1 MTSTSSCSSISR
13 PMIDGFG
20 RKVSY
25 LRLSVTD
32 RCDLRCNYCMS
43 ERMVFLPKS
52 ELLTL
57 EELEQVAVAFIERGI
72 KKIRVTGG
80 EPLVR
85 RDVRTLIHRLGK
97 RIGNG
102 LEELTLT
109 TNATRLSEFAKYLV
123 EAGVKRINVSL
134 DTLNRDKFRE
144 ITGRDRLEQVLE
156 GIEAAL
162 AFGIRIRINTV
173 ALKNYNA
180 EEIPQIISWAHQ
192 RGMDCSLIEIMPL
205 GETGYDR
212 FDQFLPLSIVREE
225 LESRWTLVEQ
235 PRSDAHAGPAQF
247 FQVKETGGRLGFI
260 TPLTNNFCA
269 SCNRMRVTCTGRI
282 YMCLG
287 QSNFVDL
294 REILRSGPDAM
305 SQLAIALD
313 NALLTKPEK
322 HDFEITEPSME
333 PALARHMSMTGG

>member
-1 MTSTSSCSSISR
+1 MTSTSCQKVAR
-13 PMIDGFG
+13 PLIDGYG

-52 ELLTL
+52 DLLTL
-57 EELEQVAVAFIERGI
+57 EELEQVAVAFIERGV

-85 RDVRTLIHRLGK
+85 RDVRSLIERLGT
-97 RIGNG
+97 RLGHG
-102 LEELTLT
+102 LDELTLT
-109 TNATRLSEFAKYLV
+109 TNATRLSEFATSLV
-123 EAGVKRINVSL
+123 EAGVRRINVSL
-134 DTLNRDKFRE
+134 DTLCSNKFRE
-144 ITGRDRLEQVLE
+144 ITGRDRLGDVLD
-156 GIEAAL
+156 GIDTAL
-162 AFGIRIRINTV
+162 SLGIKIRINTV
-173 ALKNYNA
+173 ALKNHNA
-180 EEIPQIISWAHQ
+180 EEIPEIIAWSHQ
-192 RGMDCSLIEIMPL
+192 KGMDCSLIEIMPL

-212 FDQFLPLSIVREE
+212 FDQFLPLSDVREH
-225 LESRWTLVEQ
+225 LESHWTLIEQ
-235 PRSDAHAGPAQF
+235 PRTDANAGPAQF
-247 FQVKETGGRLGFI
+247 FHVNETGGRLGFI

-294 REILRSGPDAM
+294 REILRSGAEAM
-305 SQLAIALD
+305 DRLTAALD
-313 NALLTKPEK
+313 KALLTKPEK
-322 HDFEITEPSME
+322 HDFEITEPAME

>member
-1 MTSTSSCSSISR
+1 MTSTSCQKIVR

-43 ERMVFLPKS
+43 ERMVFLPKN

-57 EELEQVAVAFIERGI
+57 EELEQVAIAFINRGV

-85 RDVRTLIHRLGK
+85 RDVRTLIERLGT
-97 RIGNG
+97 RLGHG
-102 LEELTLT
+102 LDELTLT
-109 TNATRLSEFAKYLV
+109 TNATRLSEFAPSLV
-123 EAGVKRINVSL
+123 EAGIRRINVSL
-134 DTLNRDKFRE
+134 DTLSHEKFRE
-144 ITGRDRLEQVLE
+144 ITGRDRLDEVLN
-156 GIEAAL
+156 GIATAL
-162 AFGIRIRINTV
+162 SLGIKIRINTV
-173 ALKNYNA
+173 ALKNHNA
-180 EEIPQIISWAHQ
+180 EEIPEIISWSHQ

-205 GETGYDR
+205 GDTGYDR
-212 FDQFLPLSIVREE
+212 FDQFLPLFEVRDQ
-225 LESRWTLVEQ
+225 LESQWSLTEL
-235 PRSDAHAGPAQF
+235 PRTDANAGPAQF
-247 FQVKETGGRLGFI
+247 FHVRETGGKLGFI

-294 REILRSGPDAM
+294 REILRSGPNAM
-305 SQLAIALD
+305 SNLADALD
-313 NALLTKPEK
+313 KALLTKPEK
-322 HDFEITEPSME
+322 HEFEITEPAME

>member
-1 MTSTSSCSSISR
+1 MASNSCQKMAR

-52 ELLTL
+52 DLLSL
-57 EELEQVAVAFIERGI
+57 EELEQVAIAFIDRGV
-72 KKIRVTGG
+72 KKIRITGG

-85 RDVRTLIHRLGK
+85 RDVRTLIERLGTQL
-97 RIGNG
+97 GQG
-102 LEELTLT
+102 LDELTLT
-109 TNATRLSEFAKYLV
+109 TNATRLSEFAPSLV
-123 EAGVKRINVSL
+123 DSGVKRINVSL
-134 DTLNRDKFRE
+134 DTLDGEKFKE
-144 ITGRDRLEQVLE
+144 ITGRDRLNEVIN
-156 GIEAAL
+156 GINTAL
-162 AFGIRIRINTV
+162 TCGLKIRINTV
-173 ALKNYNA
+173 ALKNHNA
-180 EEIPQIISWAHQ
+180 DEIPDIIAWSHQ
-192 RGMDCSLIEIMPL
+192 QGMDCSLIEIMPL

-212 FDQFLPLSIVREE
+212 FDQFLSLSQVRDE
-225 LESRWTLVEQ
+225 LETRWTLTEL
-235 PRSDAHAGPAQF
+235 PRKDVNAGPAQF
-247 FQVKETGGRLGFI
+247 FRVNETGGRLGFI

-294 REILRSGPDAM
+294 REIMRSGPDAI
-305 SQLAIALD
+305 SRLSDALD
-313 NALLTKPEK
+313 RALLTKPEK
-322 HDFEITEPSME
+322 HDFDISEPAME

>member
-1 MTSTSSCSSISR
+1 MTSTSCRTISR

-57 EELEQVAVAFIERGI
+57 EELEQIAVAFIDRGI

-85 RDVRTLIHRLGK
+85 RDVRTLIQRLGT
-97 RIGNG
+97 RIGYG
-102 LEELTLT
+102 LDELTLT
-109 TNATRLSEFAKYLV
+109 TNATRLSEFAAYLV

-134 DTLNRDKFRE
+134 DTLNRDKFHE
-144 ITGRDRLEQVLE
+144 ITGRDRLDQVLQ
-156 GIEAAL
+156 GIETAL
-162 AFGIRIRINTV
+162 SLGLRIRINTV
-173 ALKNYNA
+173 ALKNHNS
-180 EEIPQIISWAHQ
+180 EEIPQIVSWAHQ

-212 FDQFLPLSIVREE
+212 FDQFLPLSAVREE
-225 LESRWTLVEQ
+225 LESRWTLLEQ
-235 PRSDAHAGPAQF
+235 PRTDANAGPAQF
-247 FQVKETGGRLGFI
+247 FHVNETGGRLGFI

-294 REILRSGPDAM
+294 REILRSGPYAM
-305 SQLAIALD
+305 SKLAEALD
-313 NALLTKPEK
+313 KALRTKPEK
-322 HDFEITEPSME
+322 HDFEITEPAME
-333 PALARHMSMTGG
+333 PALARHMSVTGG